1 MYRKITVT
9 TPTRSTCDAQAVF
22 MLSGAD
28 GSNRWIDE
36 TNAAVSDD
44 AVVAAIARPEFNAG
58 RGRVTTVYP
67 TGGPGRVFIVGL
79 GDEAKLDGEAWRIAG
94 AKLVAAAF
102 ASRVVSLGLTLNPGW
117 LDRLDVDADAAA
129 GALGDGMAIA
139 GFSFEDYKGTAG
151 SLEKPGKPID
161 LSVRVAG
168 SLCKGFGRALEI
180 GHGVTTARRL
190 AATPPNVANPRYIV
204 AECRK
209 LAKRVGLK
217 CSVFNAQRIRE
228 LGMGGITAV
237 GQGGST
243 PPALICL
250 EWEGRR
256 KTRSTKSQTGKKIKL
271 ETQRPLL
278 LVGKAVT
285 FDTGGYSLK
294 VGGSMK
300 GMKYDKCGGMTV
312 IGAME
317 AIARLK
323 LKQRVVALIP
333 CVENMID
340 EKAYRVDDIVT
351 FYNGVTAEITNTDA
365 EGRLILADALAYGT
379 KKYKPAA
386 VVDLATLTG
395 GVVVALGSYCA
406 GVFCNDTELHQRLF
420 AAGDATGDRLWRLP
434 LWDEHRKLMRGRH
447 ADLLNSAPVREA
459 HPIQGAAFLSYF
471 VGQNAPQAMPTVPW
485 AHLDIAGV
493 ASLDRES
500 PLYPVG
506 PTGFGVRLLTRLVM
520 DWK

>member
-1 MYRKITVT
+1 MYRKISVAAKTRVT
-9 TPTRSTCDAQAVF
+9 PEAEAIFISNR
-22 MLSGAD
+22 AD
-28 GSNRWIDE
+28 GLPAGYRAI
-36 TNAAVSDD
+36 D
-44 AVVAAIARPEFNAG
+44 AVAKGAIAEAMGRPEFSAE

-67 TGGPGRVFIVGL
+67 KAGPGRVFLVGV
-79 GDEAKLDGEAWRIAG
+79 GDAGQLDGEAWRIA
-94 AKLVAAAF
+94 AARLVATAS
-102 ASRVVSLGLTLNPGW
+102 ASRVTSLGLVVDSAL
-117 LDRLDVDADAAA
+117 LDRLGVDAV
-129 GALGDGMAIA
+129 GTALGDGVAIA
-139 GFSFEDYKGTAG
+139 GFTFDDYRGAAGGTD
-151 SLEKPGKPID
+151 KDQPVN
-161 LSVRVAG
+161 LSVRVDKPLHAA
-168 SLCKGFGRALEI
+168 FARALDV

-190 AATPPNVANPRYIV
+190 AATPPNVANPKYVV

-217 CSVFNAQRIRE
+217 CSVLDAGRVKE

-237 GQGGST
+237 GRGGST

-250 EWEGRR
+250 EWGGAKGRSGSPAPRR
-256 KTRSTKSQTGKKIKL
+256 KPI
-271 ETQRPLL
+271 L

-317 AIARLK
+317 AVARLK

-340 EKAYRVDDIVT
+340 EKAYRVDDIVK
-351 FYNGVTAEITNTDA
+351 FFNGVTAEITNTDA

-379 KKYKPAA
+379 KQYKPAA
-386 VVDLATLTG
+386 VIDLATLTG

-406 GVFCNDTELHQRLF
+406 GMFCNDAVLRERLF
-420 AAGDATGDRLWRLP
+420 AAGDASGDRLWRLP
-434 LWDEHRKLMRGRH
+434 LWDEHRKLMQGKH
-447 ADLLNSAPVREA
+447 ADLVNAAPVREA

-471 VGQNAPQAMPTVPW
+471 VGRDAPTKMPTLPW

-506 PTGFGVRLLTRLVM
+506 PTGFGVRLLTRLIER
-520 DWK
+520 WP